1 MRPDN
6 ARPSWGTSQ
15 ELTSRVIRTV
25 ERFVHIEAV
34 SGGFLI
40 AAGIAALFLANSP
53 LAASYD
59 ALWHAPITLGVG
71 AFSTTQPLHFFVNEV
86 LMTIFFLVAG
96 LEIRRELHEGA
107 LADKRLAILPIT
119 AALGGVLVPAA
130 IYVVFNPVGIFRDG
144 WAVPV
149 ATDIAFAL
157 GVLALLGRSIPSG
170 VRVFLLALAI
180 IDDIIAVA
188 IIAVFYTEEL
198 RIGGGLIAVGAISLV
213 LLFQRLGVRMA
224 AAYVLPGSLLW
235 FGLWTLG
242 VHPTVAGVILGLLT
256 PVVPLADRTRAR
268 TITEKLAQA
277 AQLKGRE
284 LAKSL
289 RHIQLAE
296 RDLIPPVVTVEA
308 ALHPWVA
315 YAILPLFAFAN
326 AGITLGAT
334 DLVADQAR
342 SVAHGVAVGLLLGK
356 PVGILCASAIALRL
370 RWCALPAD
378 VGWRGLILVGVL
390 GGIGFTMSIFIANL
404 AFDSVDALETAKLG
418 ILLASAASA
427 VLGLALG
434 KSMFH
439 ATVKASGAAR
449 PAVNQG
455 D

>member
-1 MRPDN
+1 
-6 ARPSWGTSQ
+6 
-15 ELTSRVIRTV
+15 
-25 ERFVHIEAV
+25 
-34 SGGFLI
+34 
-40 AAGIAALFLANSP
+40 
-53 LAASYD
+53 
-59 ALWHAPITLGVG
+59 
-71 AFSTTQPLHFFVNEV
+71 
-86 LMTIFFLVAG
+86 
-96 LEIRRELHEGA
+96 
-107 LADKRLAILPIT
+107 
-119 AALGGVLVPAA
+119 
-130 IYVVFNPVGIFRDG
+130 
-144 WAVPV
+144 
-149 ATDIAFAL
+149 
-157 GVLALLGRSIPSG
+157 
-170 VRVFLLALAI
+170 
-180 IDDIIAVA
+180 
-188 IIAVFYTEEL
+188 
-198 RIGGGLIAVGAISLV
+198 
-213 LLFQRLGVRMA
+213 
-224 AAYVLPGSLLW
+224 
-235 FGLWTLG
+235 
-242 VHPTVAGVILGLLT
+242 
-256 PVVPLADRTRAR
+256 
-268 TITEKLAQA
+268 
-277 AQLKGRE
+277 
-284 LAKSL
+284 
-289 RHIQLAE
+289 
-296 RDLIPPVVTVEA
+296 VTVEA